1 VGVILNLAAWFAV
14 HVMFADVH
22 EVWVGPVRLIVPD
35 PATLDPWA
43 LALAA
48 AAMVA
53 MLIFRIGL
61 LATIAGAGVLGILLR
76 LW

>member
-1 VGVILNLAAWFAV
+1 VWFAV
-14 HVMFADVH
+14 HVIFASVD
-22 EVWVGPVRLIVPD
+22 EVWVGPVRLILPD

-48 AAMVA
+48 AAMVG
-53 MLIFRIGL
+53 MLSFRIGL
-61 LATIAGAGVLGILLR
+61 LPTIGGAGALGILLR